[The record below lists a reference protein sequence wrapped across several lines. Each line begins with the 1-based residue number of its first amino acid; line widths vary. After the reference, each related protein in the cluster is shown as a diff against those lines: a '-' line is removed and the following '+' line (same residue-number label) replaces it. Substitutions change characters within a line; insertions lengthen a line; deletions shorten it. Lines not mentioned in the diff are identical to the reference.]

1 MAIKAIKPGM
11 SIRPA
16 IKPAI
21 KPAATAPVVEQ
32 TDEEVI
38 EQAVAEEQLGEE
50 QLGAEGEEQLG
61 EELDAVEQEEE
72 QEAAPV
78 ATKPTVKPAA
88 KPTAVAAKPAAV
100 KPAAKPAAAAPAPK
114 AAAKA
119 AAKPAA
125 KPAAAAPAAKAKAPT
140 VLGEVRKFQVEL
152 PEELGARITVD
163 NVQELF
169 FQYLNAHAADLG
181 FAVPTKAMAAR
192 IMESV
197 FKFLIGDSPEAE
209 IEGTVESITKNGGL
223 AVLFE
228 AKLMEGV
235 HFKHTV
241 IGDRK
246 YRNPRSQSP
255 EDAYVRVQGRRSIG
269 MNLQID
275 PGTTSYEAE

>member
-21 KPAATAPVVEQ
+21 KPAAAAPVVEQ
-32 TDEEVI
+32 TEEEVI

-50 QLGAEGEEQLG
+50 QLGAEGEE
-61 EELDAVEQEEE
+61 LDAVEQEEEQEEE

-78 ATKPTVKPAA
+78 ATKPTVKP
-88 KPTAVAAKPAAV
+88 AAKPAAV

-119 AAKPAA
+119 AA
-125 KPAAAAPAAKAKAPT
+125 APVAKAKAPT